1 MMEQNIEAGWLR
13 PLIADRLTPYLE
25 IDAPRLQRNLQQMQ
39 QKADAAGVALRP
51 HIKTHKSVWIA
62 EQQRALGACGI
73 TVSKPSEGVAFI
85 LGGERDLLLAYPI
98 VHAETLAELLQ
109 IAAQH
114 QARITCIADC
124 TSGVTAIATAHQLQP
139 DCQLAL
145 AIKVDVGLHRIGVE
159 PHSDAPIA
167 LARQIKDAG
176 LPFAGLVSHAGHA
189 YGAGNAAAIVEVA
202 LQEIALMRDV
212 QQRLIAAGFS
222 HCPISVG
229 STPTALAA
237 PVAQG
242 SDEIRPGNYSL
253 LDLTAWRLGLCSPDA
268 LALSV
273 VTRVVAVNP
282 HFAIIDAGSKMLSSD
297 KGPHGTNA
305 SGFGIAVDEHGNHYE
320 VLKLSEEHGF
330 LQYRDQ
336 APPIGALL
344 RIFPNHSCAVVAQ
357 SDCFVLRQTD
367 GSADLKLIQ
376 GRGKFI

>member
-1 MMEQNIEAGWLR
+1 MMEQNIAAGWLR

-25 IDAPRLQRNLQQMQ
+25 IDAPRLQRNLHQMQ

-62 EQQRALGACGI
+62 EQQRALGAQGI
-73 TVSKPSEGVAFI
+73 TVSKPSEGIAFI

-98 VHAETLAELLQ
+98 VQADTLAEMLAV
-109 IAAQH
+109 AAQH

-124 TSGVTAIATAHQLQP
+124 ATGVAAITAAHQRQP
-139 DCQLAL
+139 DCQLAI
-145 AIKVDVGLHRIGVE
+145 AIKVDVGLHRIGID
-159 PHSDAPIA
+159 PHSSAAIT
-167 LARQIKDAG
+167 LAQQIQDAG

-189 YGAGNAAAIVEVA
+189 YGAGNAVAIAEIA

-212 QQRLIAAGFS
+212 QQRLIAAGFAD
-222 HCPISVG
+222 CAISVG

-237 PVAQG
+237 PVANG
-242 SDEIRPGNYSL
+242 CDEIRPGNYAL
-253 LDLTAWRLGLCSPDA
+253 LDLTAWRLGLCAPDE

-305 SGFGIAVDEHGNHYE
+305 SGFGIAVDEQGNHYE

-330 LQYRDQ
+330 LQYGDQ
-336 APPIGALL
+336 APPVGALL

-357 SDCFVLRQTD
+357 SDRFVLRQAD
-367 GSADLKLIQ
+367 GSSEERDIQ

>member
-25 IDAPRLQRNLQQMQ
+25 IDAARLQRNLQQMQ
-39 QKADAAGVALRP
+39 QKADAAGVTLRP

-62 EQQRALGACGI
+62 EQQRKLGARGI
-73 TVSKPSEGVAFI
+73 TVSKPSEGIAFI
-85 LGGERDLLLAYPI
+85 LGGERDLLLAYPV
-98 VHAETLAELLQ
+98 VHAETLKEFLAV
-109 IAAQH
+109 AAQH

-124 TSGVTAIATAHQLQP
+124 TNGVAAIAAAHQRQP

-145 AIKVDVGLHRIGVE
+145 AIKVDVGLHRIGVD
-159 PHSDAPIA
+159 PHGDAA
-167 LARQIKDAG
+167 VTLAQQILGAG
-176 LPFAGLVSHAGHA
+176 LTFAGLVSHAGHA
-189 YGAGNAAAIVEVA
+189 YGAGNAAAIADVA
-202 LQEIALMRDV
+202 LQEITLMRDL
-212 QQRLIAAGFS
+212 QQRLIAAGFA

-237 PVAQG
+237 PVTQG
-242 SDEIRPGNYSL
+242 SDEIRPGNYAL
-253 LDLTAWRLGLCSPDA
+253 LDLTAWRLGLCTPDA

-305 SGFGIAVDEHGNHYE
+305 SGFGIAVDEQGNHYE

-330 LQYRDQ
+330 LQYAEQ
-336 APPIGALL
+336 APTVGALL

-357 SDCFVLRQTD
+357 SDRFVLRHAD
-367 GSADLKLIQ
+367 GTGEEQAIQ

>member
-62 EQQRALGACGI
+62 GQQRMLGARGI
-73 TVSKPSEGVAFI
+73 TVSKPSEGIAFI
-85 LGGERDLLLAYPI
+85 LGGEPDLLLAYPI
-98 VHAETLAELLQ
+98 VHAETLAELLT
-109 IAAQH
+109 IATQH

-124 TSGVTAIATAHQLQP
+124 ANGVAAIAAAHQYQP

-145 AIKVDVGLHRIGVE
+145 AIKVDVGLHRVGVD
-159 PHSDAPIA
+159 PHSDAAIS
-167 LARQIKDAG
+167 LAQQIQDAG
-176 LPFAGLVSHAGHA
+176 LTFAGLVSHAGHA
-189 YGAGNAAAIVEVA
+189 YGAGNASAIAEVA
-202 LQEIALMRDV
+202 LQEIALMRNL
-212 QQRLIAAGFS
+212 QQRLIDAGFA

-237 PVAQG
+237 PVTQG
-242 SDEIRPGNYSL
+242 SDEIRPGNYAL
-253 LDLTAWRLGLCSPDA
+253 LDLTAWRLGLCTPDA

-305 SGFGIAVDEHGNHYE
+305 SGFGIAVDEQGTHYE

-330 LQYRDQ
+330 LQYSGQ
-336 APPIGALL
+336 APTVGALL

-357 SDCFVLRQTD
+357 SDRFVLRHAD
-367 GSADLKLIQ
+367 GAGEEQDIQ